1 MSARILIA
9 DDHPIFRNGVR
20 DILSKVAG
28 FTLVAEAKDGMEAYR
43 TILSSRPDVAILDL
57 EMPQLSGLD
66 VCAKV
71 LSEKSDT
78 RFIILTM
85 HREQHY
91 FLEAMKCG
99 VKGYLLKDHTES
111 DLIDCVKAV
120 LMGETFISEQLVDLK
135 LTSYASNERDPKLVA
150 LITGLSATEKVIL
163 RLVSDGKTSAEIA
176 TLLFSSPHTVE
187 NHRANMCRKLDI
199 NGKNALL
206 KFALEH
212 RAFI

>member
-1 MSARILIA
+1 
-9 DDHPIFRNGVR
+9 
-20 DILSKVAG
+20 
-28 FTLVAEAKDGMEAYR
+28 
-43 TILSSRPDVAILDL
+43 VAILDL

-120 LMGETFISEQLVDLK
+120 LMGETFISQQLVDLK

>member
-1 MSARILIA
+1 MSVRILIA

-20 DILSKVAG
+20 DILSRTTDL
-28 FTLVAEAKDGMEAYR
+28 TLVAEAKDGMEAYR
-43 TILSSRPDVAILDL
+43 SILSTRPDVAILDL
-57 EMPQLSGLD
+57 EMPQLSGLE

-85 HREQHY
+85 HSELRY

-99 VKGYLLKDHTES
+99 VKGYLLKDHTEG

-120 LMGETFISEQLVDLK
+120 MMGQTFVSAQLADFR
-135 LTSYASNERDPKLVA
+135 LTGHDGDDRDCVTLTM
-150 LITGLSATEKVIL
+150 INGLSATEKVIL
-163 RLVSDGKTSAEIA
+163 RLVADGKTSVEIA
-176 TLLFSSPHTVE
+176 RLLFSSPNTVE

-206 KFALEH
+206 KFAMEH
-212 RAFI
+212 RALI